1 MKSLKDYLI
10 TEADDKKSD
19 DEAMKPVSD
28 DTKEKITAKD
38 KERADIKFTIW
49 KEPDKQV
56 DWLNAGDKYQKIEY
70 KYINKEKGIEIDFL
84 LGQQNEIWKM
94 WMGKIGACSYD
105 EDPYCSFETKNFGN
119 AMIEALDKI
128 QEILDE
134 IRKDP
139 DNYVQYYKNM

>member
-1 MKSLKDYLI
+1 MKSLKDYII

-19 DEAMKPVSD
+19 DEVMKPVSD
-28 DTKEKITAKD
+28 DTKAEITAKD

-56 DWLNAGDKYQKIEY
+56 DWLNTGDKYQKIEY

-128 QEILDE
+128 QKILDE